1 MKTGNS
7 NFGWLSE
14 HLHGKFL
21 KLWNSFSYFGT
32 CHIYICMTLF
42 PCTFHPLL
50 RLTRLWNEISP
61 CNPHVPIPCAL
72 RHPPGLSPSV
82 PRGPTAVE
90 KRDDIP
96 CLIFQC
102 GTQQS
107 FTSHLSAV
115 TLQDEMLRQH
125 KSRFEAAPS
134 GDRDYVHLCSLLG
147 QSPASQ
153 DKLTISS
160 DINVKSRHTLTDN
173 YFGLVCGQQEK
184 RTHYVNWI
192 YDLYPYTIIT
202 HDTLQNKK
210 AFQ

>member
-1 MKTGNS
+1 MESSLNYEIA
-7 NFGWLSE
+7 FPILVPVI
-14 HLHGKFL
+14 F
-21 KLWNSFSYFGT
+21 
-32 CHIYICMTLF
+32 IYICMTLF
-42 PCTFHPLL
+42 HCTFHLRL

-61 CNPHVPIPCAL
+61 CNPHVPIPCAP
-72 RHPPGLSPSV
+72 RHPHVSHLWRLEAQQPWK
-82 PRGPTAVE
+82 

-125 KSRFEAAPS
+125 RSRFEAASS
-134 GDRDYVHLCSLLG
+134 GDRDYVHLCTLLG

-160 DINVKSRHTLTDN
+160 NINVNFRHTLMDN
-173 YFGLVCGQQEK
+173 YFGLVCSQQEK
-184 RTHYVNWI
+184 RTHYVSWI
-192 YDLYPYTIIT
+192 YDLYPYTIIP
-202 HDTLQNKK
+202 HDIPQNKK